1 MVLLTRIYTRTGDK
15 GKTSL
20 GQGKRV
26 FKDDLRIEAMGTID
40 EVNACIGLVRL
51 HTEGVIDQLLSR
63 IQNDLFDIGADLCM
77 PMEDK
82 TQENPVLRIIEE
94 QVSYLE
100 QSIDE
105 YNEHLSPLKSFVLPG
120 GTASSAYIHL
130 ARTVTRRA
138 ERLLV
143 GLSQKEDINAVL
155 VRYINR
161 LSDLFFVLGRYLNQ
175 KGEGDVLWI
184 PGANR

>member
-77 PMEDK
+77 HM
-82 TQENPVLRIIEE
+82 
-94 QVSYLE
+94 
-100 QSIDE
+100 
-105 YNEHLSPLKSFVLPG
+105 
-120 GTASSAYIHL
+120 
-130 ARTVTRRA
+130 
-138 ERLLV
+138 
-143 GLSQKEDINAVL
+143 
-155 VRYINR
+155 
-161 LSDLFFVLGRYLNQ
+161 
-175 KGEGDVLWI
+175 
-184 PGANR
+184 